1 MKEVGVYLN
10 IGNDNFKSAVQS
22 QIYVDKTELLE
33 YTNSVLDSSQRYI
46 CVSRPRRFGKSITAD
61 MLSAY
66 YGKDGN
72 SKELFATLKIAQSS
86 TFDEHLNK
94 YHVIQ
99 LDVNTFLHRW
109 DKETGETV
117 TTRRAVQL
125 LQMEV
130 IAELRKAFPESVQ
143 ENEVDLPAVLMRI
156 NADTEEKF
164 IIIIDEWDAIFR
176 ESRLDIAAQD
186 NYIELLRGLFKD
198 ATSKRFVKLAYLTG
212 ILPIKKYGTQSALNN
227 FKEFTMIN
235 PGKLAKYVGFTEME
249 VQQLC
254 EDYQMD
260 FAETK
265 RWYDGYSFSKMQHIY
280 NPNSVVNAM
289 LDEEFDTYWTRT
301 ETYESLKNYICMNFD
316 GLKDAVVKLI
326 TGAHCRINPGRFQND
341 MATFRSRDD
350 VLTLLI
356 HLGYLAY
363 DKERKEVYIPNEEV
377 RDEFYNAIEDT
388 GWQNVMDAITTSEK
402 LLKATWERD
411 EEKVAA
417 GIDKVHQENVSIL
430 EYNDENALSCV
441 ISLAYYNAIN
451 EYTLIREM
459 PAGKGYADIIFL
471 PRRHSDKPAM
481 VVELKYNKS
490 AEGAIA
496 QIKEK
501 QYAKVL
507 EEYRGNLLL
516 VGINYDPKTKKH
528 TCVMDEVTKT
538 E

>member
-72 SKELFATLKIAQSS
+72 SKELFAPLKIAQSS

-459 PAGKGYADIIFL
+459 PSGKGYADIIFL

-507 EEYRGNLLL
+507 EEYQGNLLL
-516 VGINYDPKTKKH
+516 VGINYDQKTKKH
-528 TCVMDEVTKT
+528 TCVMEEVMKG
-538 E
+538 